1 MDGVGTCHQRARGK
15 YCHTRPDIGDQIHHN
30 SLHYLSFKSPLL
42 HLDLDNSLQDPQ
54 DLDLGQMSEL
64 EIDTKDESGV
74 TLFPRQ
80 CNGQSEGG
88 LGCPVSSVRVSI
100 MLTPS

>member
-1 MDGVGTCHQRARGK
+1 MVLARVTNVRGGNIVTHVQTSETK
-15 YCHTRPDIGDQIHHN
+15 YITSVCITYHSNLLYH
-30 SLHYLSFKSPLL
+30 LL
-42 HLDLDNSLQDPQ
+42 HLDLDSLQ